1 MLIFLYKYYY
11 MKEPPKILV
20 DAFLK
25 AINDVKNITITPD
38 NDTLLKLYG
47 YYKQSNEGD
56 NKMQCPSLFD
66 LRGNAKW
73 NSWLK
78 LKGMS
83 KETAMVKYI
92 KLVNTLI

>member
-1 MLIFLYKYYY
+1 

-20 DAFLK
+20 EVFLK
-25 AINDVKNITITPD
+25 ATIDVKNITITPD
-38 NDTLLKLYG
+38 NTILLKLYG

-56 NKMQCPSLFD
+56 NKTRCPSLFNFKE
-66 LRGNAKW
+66 NAKW
-73 NSWLK
+73 NAWSK
-78 LKGMS
+78 LKGTS